1 VHFTDYTAT
10 SSCSFLETDLGVY
23 KDLGRFSLIGF
34 IDGKFPRY
42 SSISKYVTSA
52 WQCHVNFSMHDSG
65 WLIFKFTS
73 ELDML
78 AVLSGGPYHVFS
90 RPLILKLMPD
100 YFDFDTSDMIRLPVW
115 VKFPNL
121 PLQCWSPL
129 CLSKLASV
137 IGKPLHADAP
147 TTSMTRLSYARV
159 LVEVDLLA
167 DLPSSINITLPNG
180 VSKPRWCYMN
190 LCHVFARG
198 AKLQD
203 IQILLAT
210 NLLVISAKKSPN
222 SFCSL

>member
-1 VHFTDYTAT
+1 
-10 SSCSFLETDLGVY
+10 
-23 KDLGRFSLIGF
+23 
-34 IDGKFPRY
+34 
-42 SSISKYVTSA
+42 
-52 WQCHVNFSMHDSG
+52 
-65 WLIFKFTS
+65 
-73 ELDML
+73 
-78 AVLSGGPYHVFS
+78 
-90 RPLILKLMPD
+90 
-100 YFDFDTSDMIRLPVW
+100 
-115 VKFPNL
+115 
-121 PLQCWSPL
+121 
-129 CLSKLASV
+129 
-137 IGKPLHADAP
+137 
-147 TTSMTRLSYARV
+147 V